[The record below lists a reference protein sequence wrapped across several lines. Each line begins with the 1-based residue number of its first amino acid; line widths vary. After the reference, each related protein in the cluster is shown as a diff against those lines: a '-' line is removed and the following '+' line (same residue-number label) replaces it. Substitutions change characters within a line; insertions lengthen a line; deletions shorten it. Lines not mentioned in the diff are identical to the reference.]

1 MELLTERKPQ
11 FTEVFGDVSLLDIF
25 PSETIQRMLDYV
37 RVDDWFLFGKTCSRA
52 QAIVGHYVRGKIK
65 TQHLPDFNKSPK
77 KAKNLK
83 GLYTEQIKGLMTL
96 REFPMKNL
104 FLQSP
109 MGTGKTLLA
118 IMHAVESWK
127 RDGTRT
133 IIIATTKC
141 FTSWLE
147 HFNLCGLNVVKSNPS
162 KSDALVLHSTCKN
175 HRNLV
180 LETEREAFKS
190 LPYYIILTTP
200 AYISRSKRV
209 FLEKMRDLSGV
220 YTQIIADEAHLLKGQ
235 HYVDF
240 LRGFDRRIYLSAT
253 PFCGKINIRTRRGG
267 ICTSEHMYDM
277 HVNLECHV
285 DHPVK
290 MTYELIAEPAT
301 SLTQIT
307 SLLNRSDFKG
317 KKVVL
322 FTDWNNSRM
331 GILVKALAEKSPQF
345 RFVRFYNTS
354 LGSLDKFRNPDEK
367 CVLVTTILSA
377 TKGTNFEVADSAIY
391 VDFGSLVI
399 ERARQC
405 FGRVRRRNNP
415 NPEVKNYI
423 FYDSSS
429 ALSYTR
435 TKINIHHAL
444 DLSLHVER
452 KKNTQITLILK
463 VLANLG
469 IDIYTLPKP
478 ELITI
483 FCNNTSEKSFLPFKE
498 EEYTLPLFQV
508 MQLMNVGA

>member
-1 MELLTERKPQ
+1 METYAAL
-11 FTEVFGDVSLLDIF
+11 FGDMSLLDIF
-25 PSETIQRMLDYV
+25 PVETIERMLDYV
-37 RVDDWFLFGKTCSRA
+37 RIDDWFLFGRTCKGAR
-52 QAIVGHYVRGKIK
+52 AIVGHYIRGKIK
-65 TQHLPDFNKSPK
+65 SKHLPNFEKSQK
-77 KAKNLK
+77 TTKSLT
-83 GLYTEQIKGLMTL
+83 GLYEEQIKGLMTL
-96 REFPMKNL
+96 REFPTKNI

-118 IMHAVESWK
+118 VMHAVESWK
-127 RDGTRT
+127 RDGIRT
-133 IIIATTKC
+133 IIVATTKC

-175 HRNLV
+175 HRNVV
-180 LETEREAFKS
+180 LKTEREAFKS

-200 AYISRSKRV
+200 AYISRFKRV

-220 YTQIIADEAHLLKGQ
+220 YTQIIADEAHLLKGK

-240 LRGFDRRIYLSAT
+240 LREFDRCIYLSAT
-253 PFCGKINIRTRRGG
+253 PFCDKVNIRARHTG
-267 ICTSEHMYDM
+267 TSTLEHMYNM

-290 MTYELIAEPAT
+290 MTYELIAD
-301 SLTQIT
+301 SDVRLDQIS

-331 GILVKALAEKSPQF
+331 GVLVKTLAEKSPQF

-377 TKGTNFEVADSAIY
+377 TEGTNFEVADSAIY
-391 VDFGSLVI
+391 VNFGSLAI

-429 ALSYTR
+429 ALSYIR
-435 TKINIHHAL
+435 TKLNLYHAL
-444 DLSLHVER
+444 DLSLHIVR
-452 KKNTQITLILK
+452 KKKAEIALILK
-463 VLANLG
+463 ALSNLG
-469 IDIYTLPKP
+469 IDIYALPKP

-483 FCNNTSEKSFLPFKE
+483 FCRNTSEKNFLPFKE
-498 EEYTLPLFQV
+498 EDYTLHLFQI
-508 MQLMNVGA
+508 MQLMNIGA